1 MCRLSNAANFQ
12 RPGTV
17 IKHEPHS
24 NNERADDAWNAPD
37 PMKLLAIESSTEFLS
52 LAVQTLS
59 GVSIFH
65 EATGPAASQRILPEI
80 QRLLAEAG
88 IQLADL
94 DGIVYG
100 TGPGAFTGVRVAVGV
115 AQGLAFGAH
124 LSVVGISSVQ
134 AVAQA
139 AWLETQAEKVLVCL
153 DARMGEVYHAALIR
167 QQDGWLEVSPPI
179 VCKPNEV
186 PTVDGD
192 GWLAAGS
199 GWGVFGE
206 ALSAQYQ
213 QQIGQVRA
221 EIMPTA
227 TAMLMLAMPQFV
239 AGNAQSPQQAAP
251 LYIRNRVALTAA
263 ERAQG
268 QTL

>member
-1 MCRLSNAANFQ
+1 MTIMN
-12 RPGTV
+12 
-17 IKHEPHS
+17 
-24 NNERADDAWNAPD
+24 
-37 PMKLLAIESSTEFLS
+37 LLAIESSTEFLS
-52 LAVQTLS
+52 LAVQTGA
-59 GVSIFH
+59 GVTSFH

-80 QRLLAEAG
+80 RRLLAEAG
-88 IQLADL
+88 LTLAEL

-115 AQGLAFGAH
+115 TQGLAFGAN
-124 LSVVGISSVQ
+124 LPVVGVSSVQ

-153 DARMGEVYHAALIR
+153 DARMGEVYHAALIK
-167 QQDGWLEVSPPI
+167 QPHGWLEVSPPV
-179 VCKPNEV
+179 VCKPHAV
-186 PTVDGD
+186 PVIEGG

-206 ALSAQYQ
+206 ALSAQYTQ
-213 QQIGQVRA
+213 QVSQIRA

-227 TAMLMLAMPQFV
+227 HAMLMIATPGFI
-239 AGNAQSPQQAAP
+239 AGETQSAQQAAP
-251 LYIRNRVALTAA
+251 LYIRNRVALTAD

>member
-1 MCRLSNAANFQ
+1 M
-12 RPGTV
+12 
-17 IKHEPHS
+17 
-24 NNERADDAWNAPD
+24 
-37 PMKLLAIESSTEFLS
+37 
-52 LAVQTLS
+52 
-59 GVSIFH
+59 
-65 EATGPAASQRILPEI
+65 
-80 QRLLAEAG
+80 LAEAG
-88 IQLADL
+88 IQLAEL
-94 DGIVYG
+94 DGLVYG

-139 AWLETQAEKVLVCL
+139 AWLEAQAEKVLVCL
-153 DARMGEVYHAALIR
+153 DARMGEVYHAALVR

-179 VCKPNEV
+179 VCKPHEV
-186 PTVDGD
+186 PTVEGD

-206 ALSAQYQ
+206 VLSAQYQ
-213 QQIGQVRA
+213 QQICQVRTD
-221 EIMPTA
+221 IMPAA
-227 TAMLMLAMPQFV
+227 TAMLMLAVPKFA
-239 AGNAQSPQQAAP
+239 AGNTQPAQHAAP

>member
-1 MCRLSNAANFQ
+1 
-12 RPGTV
+12 
-17 IKHEPHS
+17 
-24 NNERADDAWNAPD
+24 
-37 PMKLLAIESSTEFLS
+37 MKLLAIESSTEFLS
-52 LAVQTLS
+52 LAVQTAA
-59 GVSIFH
+59 GVTSFH

-80 QRLLAEAG
+80 QRLLAEAKVK
-88 IQLADL
+88 LAEL

-100 TGPGAFTGVRVAVGV
+100 TGPGAFTGLRVAVGV
-115 AQGLAFGAH
+115 TQGLAFGAN
-124 LSVVGISSVQ
+124 LPVVGVSSVQ

-167 QQDGWLEVSPPI
+167 QQAGWLEMSPPI
-179 VCKPNEV
+179 VCKPHEV
-186 PTVDGD
+186 PAVAGG

-199 GWGVFGE
+199 GWGVFE
-206 ALSAQYQ
+206 EVLSAQYDG
-213 QQIGQVRA
+213 QISQMRA
-221 EIMPTA
+221 DIMPTA
-227 TAMLMLAMPQFV
+227 QEMLMIATPQFI
-239 AGNAQSPQQAAP
+239 AGDTQSAHQAAP

>member
-1 MCRLSNAANFQ
+1 MTTMR
-12 RPGTV
+12 
-17 IKHEPHS
+17 
-24 NNERADDAWNAPD
+24 
-37 PMKLLAIESSTEFLS
+37 LLAIESSTEFLS
-52 LAVQTLS
+52 LSVQTEE
-59 GVSIFH
+59 GIHAFH

-80 QRLLAEAG
+80 QRLLAEARVK
-88 IQLADL
+88 LAEL

-115 AQGLAFGAH
+115 TQGLAFGAN
-124 LSVVGISSVQ
+124 LPVVGVSSVQ

-139 AWLETQAEKVLVCL
+139 AWLETGAEKVLVCL
-153 DARMGEVYHAALIR
+153 DARMGEVYHAALIK
-167 QQDGWLEVSPPI
+167 QQHDWLEVSPPV
-179 VCKPNEV
+179 VCKPHEV
-186 PTVDGD
+186 PAIAGD

-199 GWGVFGE
+199 GWAVFGE
-206 ALSAQYQ
+206 VLSAQYT
-213 QQIGQVRA
+213 QQISHVHA

-227 TAMLMLAMPQFV
+227 NAMLIIATPRFIV
-239 AGNAQSPQQAAP
+239 GDTQSAQQAAP